1 MKTVKDMSAITG
13 ISVRTLHYYDK
24 IGLLSPAFVGEN
36 GYRYY
41 DDDSPVRLQEI
52 LHFRE
57 LEFPLQKINDYK
69 RNHGQPK
76 LLTATK
82 P

>member
-1 MKTVKDMSAITG
+1 
-13 ISVRTLHYYDK
+13 
-24 IGLLSPAFVGEN
+24 LSPAFVGEN

-52 LHFRE
+52 LLFRE
-57 LEFPLQKINDYK
+57 LEFPLQKLNDYK